1 MGELKKKTPTTI
13 ANYAIITTYD
23 MKDLKDL
30 QINELSKLT
39 IKDNNTVLAVGLSL
53 QVSILVTPKAKNPS
67 DDDNADRQFIC
78 VDDIIDVIEDKDG
91 DTLIDMVDGFDGEYY
106 LRVRESVDTVRNRI
120 ETARNVF
127 REYRMNYILREK
139 E

>member
-1 MGELKKKTPTTI
+1 
-13 ANYAIITTYD
+13 